1 MNIIYHYLID
11 MLKRNISTIKN
22 EEKIWLNKLFLIM
35 FIGNAFC
42 RYFQGVIKNNFNL
55 LKRYICII
63 KK

>member
-11 MLKRNISTIKN
+11 MLKRNILTIKN
-22 EEKIWLNKLFLIM
+22 EEKIWLNKIIFNNVY
-35 FIGNAFC
+35 GNAFC
-42 RYFQGVIKNNFNL
+42 RYFQGVIKNTFNL

>member
-22 EEKIWLNKLFLIM
+22 EEKIWLNKIIFNNVY
-35 FIGNAFC
+35 GNAFC